1 MIVERQVSVGNLRK
15 GMYVARLD
23 RPWTD
28 TPFLFQGFCVSRTR
42 EIEILQDYCQHVFVD
57 VERTREFGVDTAKAD
72 DPDLIVPLPEPTE
85 HYQDECSAEAEST
98 SAKLALA
105 HVSATI
111 EQVIA
116 NLRRGK
122 SFNVTNTGRAVEQLV
137 VSMLRNPDAMM
148 LLQQLRNRDEYAY
161 SHSIGASVLA
171 VAFARHL
178 GFSRRQIKFFA
189 MGALL
194 LDIGKL
200 RVPEELLNR
209 PGRLSDEEFSEI
221 KQHVGLGVDLI
232 KGSKGISQIT
242 LDVVAS
248 HHERFDGSG
257 YPLGLKGKQ
266 ISVHGRM
273 AGIIDTYDAIT
284 SNRPYA
290 AALSPHE
297 AIRRLYDLGGSDFQ
311 KELVEQFIQ
320 CIGAYPTGTLVEL
333 TTGEVGIVAAQ
344 NRVRRLRPTVMVIL
358 GPDKIA
364 LKEPTTIDL
373 MEQLEN
379 KDGDRLDIVK
389 AHSPGAFGIRPEE
402 YYL

>member
-1 MIVERQVSVGNLRK
+1 MSVEKQISVGDLRK

-28 TPFLFQGFCVSRTR
+28 SPFLFQGFCISRAR
-42 EIEILQDYCQHVFVD
+42 EIEILQDYCEHVFID
-57 VERTREFGVDTAKAD
+57 FERTRELDGDTAKVD
-72 DPDLIVPLPEPTE
+72 DPDLIAPLPKPTE
-85 HYQDECSAEAEST
+85 HYKDECSAEEESA

-105 HVSATI
+105 QLSGTI
-111 EQVIA
+111 EQVIR
-116 NLRRGK
+116 NLRHGK
-122 SFNVTNTGRAVEQLV
+122 SFNVPDAGRVVEQLV

-171 VAFARHL
+171 VAFARHM
-178 GFSRRQIKFFA
+178 GYSRRQIKFFA

-200 RVPEELLNR
+200 QVPEELLKR
-209 PGRLSDEEFSEI
+209 PGRLSDDEFAEI
-221 KQHVGLGVDLI
+221 KRHVGFGVDLI

-257 YPLGLKGKQ
+257 YPLGLKGKH

-333 TTGEVGIVAAQ
+333 SAGEVGIVVAQ

-364 LKEPTTIDL
+364 LEEPTTIDL

-379 KDGDRLDIVK
+379 KDGDWLDIVK
-389 AHSPGAFGIRPEE
+389 AHSPGAYGIRPEE